1 MGVSVSIPIFSRF
14 SGTAGIRRARLNH
27 RIACEKYE
35 EQRESLQK
43 LVQQAVND
51 RRGFLKES
59 MQMEKKVEADSLAYE
74 VTLRKFEEGLMTS
87 LDLQNSASQLQESRM
102 LLLQSR
108 LTYLLKCRLVD
119 YYQGKDI
126 IRK

>member
-1 MGVSVSIPIFSRF
+1 
-14 SGTAGIRRARLNH
+14 
-27 RIACEKYE
+27 
-35 EQRESLQK
+35 
-43 LVQQAVND
+43 
-51 RRGFLKES
+51 
-59 MQMEKKVEADSLAYE
+59 MEKKVEADSLAYE